1 MCHQIH
7 CECHAKCN
15 YSPTGFPSVII
26 SVTDQPPHTHTH
38 THYFSSFSPSH
49 LNIQRKKKCCSECIK
64 KEHCC
69 AKTRTYNIF
78 YFAKHLLCFSR
89 LSSRL
94 TREHLNIRI
103 CICDPLQVHPIR
115 QHTVLLIHRHT
126 PEKTSGRQVD
136 FKPTWLQSQE
146 ILHFEE
152 RCLCLTSFQT
162 YWSFGAIYIIY
173 DGNLDLHQYTHYF
186 SLFFST

>member
-1 MCHQIH
+1 M
-7 CECHAKCN
+7 
-15 YSPTGFPSVII
+15 
-26 SVTDQPPHTHTH
+26 
-38 THYFSSFSPSH
+38 
-49 LNIQRKKKCCSECIK
+49 
-64 KEHCC
+64 
-69 AKTRTYNIF
+69 YNIF
-78 YFAKHLLCFSR
+78 YFARHLLCFSR

-94 TREHLNIRI
+94 TREHLNFRI

-152 RCLCLTSFQT
+152 RCLCDIDDYVSLPFRHTGALVLFTSFMMVTQ
-162 YWSFGAIYIIY
+162 IYISIPIIS
-173 DGNLDLHQYTHYF
+173 LCF
-186 SLFFST
+186 SPHNSKTDVEKLTNEMNGLVNDPMQLLK